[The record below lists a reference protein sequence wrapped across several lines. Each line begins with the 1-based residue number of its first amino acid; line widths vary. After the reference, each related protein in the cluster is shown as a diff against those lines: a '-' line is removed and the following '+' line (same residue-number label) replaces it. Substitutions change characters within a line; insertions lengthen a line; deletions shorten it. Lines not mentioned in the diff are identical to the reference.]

1 MNLFSVDGPLFKF
14 MRTLLDVL
22 IINVC
27 WVICSLPIITIGP
40 ATVAAYSVTL
50 RMIDETEGYV
60 GRQFFKEFKKNF
72 KNGLPLGII
81 FLIAM
86 YSMYLDIQ
94 LLLTGIEP
102 FIILSMTL
110 IAGYVYMS
118 LFLYCFAL
126 SARYENS
133 FIGTLKNSNR
143 IFIRYFLRSMAI
155 VLVVAVEIVIF
166 TWQPVTLFLFAL
178 IGPASIFLT
187 VSGMALPIFRL
198 IERDEGVVET
208 KKKNDDAVFEDHP
221 DTDDIT
227 RKAHMNFKK

>member
-27 WVICSLPIITIGP
+27 WVICSLPIITIVP

-60 GRQFFKEFKKNF
+60 GRQFFREFKKNF

-118 LFLYCFAL
+118 LSSTA
-126 SARYENS
+126 S
-133 FIGTLKNSNR
+133 
-143 IFIRYFLRSMAI
+143 RS
-155 VLVVAVEIVIF
+155 
-166 TWQPVTLFLFAL
+166 
-178 IGPASIFLT
+178 
-187 VSGMALPIFRL
+187 R
-198 IERDEGVVET
+198 
-208 KKKNDDAVFEDHP
+208 P
-221 DTDDIT
+221 DTRT
-227 RKAHMNFKK
+227 HS